1 MTSSGVPTR
10 PRQVANGVMRA
21 SGSSSGCI
29 SVRIVPGLTVFTRI
43 PREPSFMAAWTAMV
57 RSGAFDAVYAM

>member
-1 MTSSGVPTR
+1 
-10 PRQVANGVMRA
+10 MRA